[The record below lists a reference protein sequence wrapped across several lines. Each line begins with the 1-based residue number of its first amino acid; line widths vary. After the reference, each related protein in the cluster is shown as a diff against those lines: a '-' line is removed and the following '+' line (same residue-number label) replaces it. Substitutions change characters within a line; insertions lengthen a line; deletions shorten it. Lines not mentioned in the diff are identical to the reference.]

1 MKVLIIG
8 LGSIGKRHI
17 SVIKKLQPK
26 TKFYALRSSKKS
38 KDYEDIVNLNSW
50 EEVAEYNFDFSIV
63 SSPSSLHLKHIEK
76 LSKYN
81 LPVFVEKPLC
91 VSRSELKKI
100 NVDKFHMMTYVGL
113 NMRFHPLII
122 YLKNFLNNSDFK
134 IYEINAYHG
143 SYMPSWRPGNHK
155 KIYSS
160 NNELGG
166 GVHLDLIHEPDL
178 LHFLFGLP
186 KKILKSF
193 RKVSN
198 ITIDS
203 IDSSKLI
210 FEYEDFSATIT
221 LNYFRKDKK
230 RILEIV
236 TDKNTLEVDFVK
248 GTITDL
254 HVNKKLLQLKGDLM
268 AESYELQMEFWLDS
282 LKEKNKK
289 INNLLESK
297 QLLNMIL

>member
-1 MKVLIIG
+1 MRVLIIG

-17 SVIKKLQPK
+17 NVIKKIQPK

-38 KDYEDIVNLNSW
+38 IDHQDIVNINSW
-50 EEVAEYNFDFSIV
+50 DEVDKYNFDFSIV
-63 SSPSSLHLKHIEK
+63 SSPSSLHLEHIEK
-76 LSKYN
+76 LSKYK

-91 VSRSELKKI
+91 VNKSQLKKI
-100 NVDKFHMMTYVGL
+100 NINKFHAMTYVGL

-122 YLKNFLNNSDFK
+122 YLKNYLNKSDFK
-134 IYEINAYHG
+134 IYEINAYYG

-155 KIYSS
+155 KLYSS

-221 LNYFRKDKK
+221 LNYFRMDKK
-230 RILEIV
+230 HE
-236 TDKNTLEVDFVK
+236 
-248 GTITDL
+248 
-254 HVNKKLLQLKGDLM
+254 
-268 AESYELQMEFWLDS
+268 Y
-282 LKEKNKK
+282 
-289 INNLLESK
+289 
-297 QLLNMIL
+297 

>member
-1 MKVLIIG
+1 
-8 LGSIGKRHI
+8 
-17 SVIKKLQPK
+17 
-26 TKFYALRSSKKS
+26 
-38 KDYEDIVNLNSW
+38 
-50 EEVAEYNFDFSIV
+50 
-63 SSPSSLHLKHIEK
+63 
-76 LSKYN
+76 
-81 LPVFVEKPLC
+81 
-91 VSRSELKKI
+91 
-100 NVDKFHMMTYVGL
+100 MMTYVGL

-134 IYEINAYHG
+134 IYEINSYHG
-143 SYMPSWRPGNHK
+143 SYMPSWRSGNHK

-254 HVNKKLLQLKGDLM
+254 NVNKKLLQLRGFNGRKL
-268 AESYELQMEFWLDS
+268 
-282 LKEKNKK
+282 
-289 INNLLESK
+289 
-297 QLLNMIL
+297 